1 MEDKGGWTQV
11 SLVKHTITRPWPE
24 REGAERETESAE
36 QPSWLRTCW
45 HPLVRAG
52 VAHPGPTAEGQGPQP
67 GEQAVSHGQ
76 YWE

>member
-24 REGAERETESAE
+24 REGAERETVGRAAFLAE
-36 QPSWLRTCW
+36 GLCW